1 MLPWKSLAERARF
14 DSALEVA
21 MELMQRMSKTSVTAL
36 GHRIRINEAT
46 EEDIREL
53 RGIGPIH
60 AARIVEDREANGFFH
75 GPGELSRVIPPGLV
89 VAISPKIDWRL
100 PTQEAS
106 EYGLGERNVLGA
118 LFSIFSLALGVWLL
132 RRGLESAEAWF
143 DAGNG
148 FGYETV
154 NGWRNGSI
162 AAVGGITMLASTS
175 GLLLTLSRTR
185 RWERYGIRGGVVCS
199 GLMLLAFASLGAA
212 NAVYYQEYAPGGWQD
227 LIEDNAATAA
237 LVMLV
242 VASCVGLAPALIVYW
257 RPALVQSR
265 ALRVTVDVVWLF
277 YVLALSY
284 GAWTL
289 RDVLP
294 VLVLFFLAAQGVYA
308 ALVGLLVI
316 TRQESALDVTLAAL
330 VPAVRNHA
338 ADRRDELMTWL
349 NARMPK
355 EATQKELQ
363 EALNLRFPA
372 SRRRKF
378 VGWLIT
384 TLGGAAACGAAR
396 GIVQSAGLF

>member
-1 MLPWKSLAERARF
+1 MP
-14 DSALEVA
+14 
-21 MELMQRMSKTSVTAL
+21 KTSVTAL

-53 RGIGPIH
+53 RGIGPIL

-75 GPGELSRVIPPGLV
+75 GPGELSRVIPPGLA

-106 EYGLGERNVLGA
+106 EYGLGERSVLGA
-118 LFSIFSLALGVWLL
+118 LFSIFSLAIGVWLL
-132 RRGLESAEAWF
+132 RRGLERAEAWF
-143 DAGNG
+143 DAANR

-162 AAVGGITMLASTS
+162 AAVGGITMLASAP
-175 GLLLTLSRTR
+175 GLLLALSRTR
-185 RWERYGIRGGVVCS
+185 RWERYGIRGCVVCS
-199 GLMLLAFASLGAA
+199 GLMLLALASLGAA
-212 NAVYYQEYAPGGWQD
+212 NAVYYQEYAPGGWQE
-227 LIEDNAATAA
+227 LIEDNAATAS
-237 LVMLV
+237 LVMILA
-242 VASCVGLAPALIVYW
+242 ASCVAIAPALIVYW

-265 ALRVTVDVVWLF
+265 ALRVTVDVVWLL
-277 YVLALSY
+277 YVLALTY
-284 GAWTL
+284 AAWTL
-289 RDVLP
+289 REVVP
-294 VLVLFFLAAQGVYA
+294 VWVLFLVGVQGLWA

-330 VPAVRNHA
+330 VPAVRDQA

-363 EALNLRFPA
+363 EALNLKFPA
-372 SRRRKF
+372 SRRRKV

-384 TLGGAAACGAAR
+384 TLGGAAGCGAAK
-396 GIVQSAGLF
+396 GIAQSAGLF